1 MLYVTDVV
9 NILGLTIDL
18 CAYSLP
24 VYTDPFLC
32 QDLCLASTL
41 KFDQNGSY
49 DLALK
54 STWWPD
60 RDTPDKPK
68 QDKTYSAVKGPFL
81 RVDRF
86 YLENA

>member
-54 STWWPD
+54 ST
-60 RDTPDKPK
+60 
-68 QDKTYSAVKGPFL
+68 
-81 RVDRF
+81 
-86 YLENA
+86 